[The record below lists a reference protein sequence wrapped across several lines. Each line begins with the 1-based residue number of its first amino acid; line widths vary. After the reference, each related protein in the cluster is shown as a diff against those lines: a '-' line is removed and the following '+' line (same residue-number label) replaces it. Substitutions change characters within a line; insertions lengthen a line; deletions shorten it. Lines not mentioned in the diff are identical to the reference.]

1 MTTGSENENTVY
13 KNIRIVC
20 QYVTS
25 TVLLLSALALLG
37 YELVIFVHDVFKGG
51 WKGIAPKDIFRALI
65 LSTTSVAF
73 VGMHYVVNI
82 LIKKEGM
89 QGENKDEK
97 GLINKDLAVF
107 FSLMANAV
115 LLAGLIVVYYKL
127 LSGD

>member
-1 MTTGSENENTVY
+1 
-13 KNIRIVC
+13 
-20 QYVTS
+20 
-25 TVLLLSALALLG
+25 
-37 YELVIFVHDVFKGG
+37 
-51 WKGIAPKDIFRALI
+51 
-65 LSTTSVAF
+65 
-73 VGMHYVVNI
+73 MHYVVNI